1 MTKKSAIAIPMKQ
14 EKLLNRAAIYVRVS
28 TEDQAE
34 QGYGLDVQYARCRAL
49 ATAKD
54 LQVVAEYADEGISG
68 TKGASAR
75 PGLAALLDD
84 ASAGN
89 LDAVIVLA
97 LDRLGRKTVLVLS
110 LVEELAKSG
119 CALISCK
126 ESLDTSTPQGQFVL
140 TMFAALAQLERDVIV
155 ERTTAG
161 RNERG
166 RRDGEKGGRVPYG
179 YVRTSD
185 SDIEVDPSAA
195 STVRQIFALSNNGAS
210 LREIA
215 DNIAD
220 HPTSHGGK
228 RWYAS
233 SVREVL
239 KNERDY
245 RGGNRGD
252 SAMQWPVILA

>member
-1 MTKKSAIAIPMKQ
+1 MAKQ
-14 EKLLNRAAIYVRVS
+14 PLLKQAPSPTRAAIYVRVS

-34 QGYGLDVQYARCRAL
+34 QGYGIDVQLDRCRAL
-49 ATAKD
+49 ARAKD
-54 LQVVAEYADEGISG
+54 LQVVAEYRDDGISG
-68 TKGASAR
+68 TKGAADR
-75 PGLAALLDD
+75 PGLAALLEA
-84 ASAGN
+84 ASEGKI
-89 LDAVIVLA
+89 DAVIVLA

-110 LVEELAKSG
+110 LVEELAKAG
-119 CALISCK
+119 CALLSCK

-179 YVRTSD
+179 YIRTSEG
-185 SDIEVDPSAA
+185 DISIEPAA
-195 STVRQIFALSNNGAS
+195 AATVRRIFALADGGAS

-215 DNIAD
+215 AQLAD
-220 HPTSHGGK
+220 LPTSRGGK
-228 RWYAS
+228 QWYAS

-239 KNERDY
+239 LNRADY
-245 RGGNRGD
+245 LGGYRGD
-252 SAMQWPVILA
+252 STQRWPSILDT